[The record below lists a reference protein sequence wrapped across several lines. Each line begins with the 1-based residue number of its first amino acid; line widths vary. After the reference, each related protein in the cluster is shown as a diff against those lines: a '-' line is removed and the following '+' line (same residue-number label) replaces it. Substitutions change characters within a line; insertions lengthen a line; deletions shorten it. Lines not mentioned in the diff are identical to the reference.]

1 MCPVG
6 SAFLEGPTEGASP
19 LEDRGFLSSTLRV
32 LSQAKYAAATK
43 IKKARLPRPAP
54 RPVLVAASCAAFAA
68 AACPAAAAM
77 SRSSLLET
85 LGEAVAVADAEEV
98 FVEVEVPE
106 EVRVFNVEPELKL
119 L

>member
-1 MCPVG
+1 MP
-6 SAFLEGPTEGASP
+6 ARDAPP
-19 LEDRGFLSSTLRV
+19 LFC
-32 LSQAKYAAATK
+32 
-43 IKKARLPRPAP
+43 IKW
-54 RPVLVAASCAAFAA
+54 AASCAAFAA

-85 LGEAVAVADAEEV
+85 LGEAVAVEDAEEV
-98 FVEVEVPE
+98 FVEVEVLE